1 MMKKNIILISLI
13 LWTLL
18 LTQCKTAF
26 DIKNAYTQIIGAW
39 AQKEDEN
46 VDFIISKDSIEYF
59 DTGYFYNYEINNKKN
74 FIISDYNKVILK
86 FKIIKLSKDSLI
98 IQSENDGNRNLI
110 YKYYK
115 R

>member
-1 MMKKNIILISLI
+1 MKKNIIIISLI
-13 LWTLL
+13 LLILL
-18 LTQCKTAF
+18 LAQCKSTA
-26 DIKNAYTQIIGAW
+26 DIENDYAQITGAW

-46 VDFIISKDSIEYF
+46 VDFIISKDNIEYF
-59 DTGYFYNYEINNKKN
+59 DTGFFYNYKISNEKD
-74 FIISDYNKVILK
+74 FIITDSNKVILK

-98 IQSENDGNRNLI
+98 IQSKNDGNRDLI

>member
-1 MMKKNIILISLI
+1 MMKKNIIIISLI
-13 LWTLL
+13 LFTLL
-18 LTQCKTAF
+18 LAQCKSSADVENTYA
-26 DIKNAYTQIIGAW
+26 QITGAW

-59 DTGYFYNYEINNKKN
+59 DTGFFYNYKISNKKD
-74 FIISDYNKVILK
+74 FIITDSNKVILK

-98 IQSENDGNRNLI
+98 IQSKNDGNRDLI

>member
-1 MMKKNIILISLI
+1 MIISSLI
-13 LWTLL
+13 LWTIL
-18 LTQCKTAF
+18 LTQCKSTF
-26 DIKNAYTQIIGAW
+26 DIENAYAQITGAW

-46 VDFIISKDSIEYF
+46 VDFIISKDKIEYF
-59 DTGYFYNYEINNKKN
+59 DTGYFYNYKISNEEE
-74 FIISDYNKVILK
+74 FIITDSDKVILK

-98 IQSENDGNRNLI
+98 IQSKNDGNKDLI